1 MDMAE
6 TPDKSPVE
14 TVPGGHSA
22 TPVKRRVVVVP
33 PREDPTAADPKKG
46 DGQEGG
52 MRS

>member
-1 MDMAE
+1 MAE

-33 PREDPTAADPKKG
+33 VRNAPSAAEPTKG

>member
-1 MDMAE
+1 MAE

-33 PREDPTAADPKKG
+33 KRNLPSAAEPTEG